1 MSVSKVKRIVIVVIL
16 LGAGAGGGV
25 WYFSG
30 KQAPVSGL
38 TLYGNVDIR
47 QVDLAF
53 SVSERIEAMDV
64 TEGER
69 VKQGQRLA
77 RLDDRR
83 FTQRVAQAQA
93 QVAAQEQVAA
103 ALVAGTRPQEIHKAR
118 ADVEAAQADARNTA
132 RIARRQADLLKRGL
146 TSSENAEDARS
157 AADAAAA
164 RLRAVKASLAL
175 ALEGPRKEDIAAARA
190 RLQALKAQL
199 ALDRTDLADTRLS
212 APVDAVVENR
222 ILEPGDM
229 ASPQTPV
236 YTLALDQPL
245 WVRAYVSERD
255 LGKVHPGMAARVT
268 TDSFPDKAYK
278 AWVGYIS
285 PTAEFTPK
293 SVETPE
299 VRTNLVYQVRVYV
312 CNPRN
317 ELRQGMPATVTLS
330 PNQQTPAML
339 GCAGDAGKEASDP
352 PPSMR

>member
-1 MSVSKVKRIVIVVIL
+1 M
-16 LGAGAGGGV
+16 
-25 WYFSG
+25 
-30 KQAPVSGL
+30 
-38 TLYGNVDIR
+38 
-47 QVDLAF
+47 DLAF
-53 SVSERIEAMDV
+53 SVPERIEAMDV

-83 FTQRVAQAQA
+83 FTHRVAQAQA
-93 QVAAQEQVAA
+93 QVAAQEQVVA

-118 ADVEAAQADARNTA
+118 ADVEAAQAEARNTA

-157 AADAAAA
+157 AADAATA
-164 RLRAVKASLAL
+164 RLRAAKASLAL
-175 ALEGPRKEDIAAARA
+175 ALEGPRKEDIAAAKA

-199 ALDRTDLADTRLS
+199 ALDQTDLADTRLS

-293 SVETPE
+293 SVETPD

-330 PNQQTPAML
+330 PNQLTPATL